1 MHARAPAMSYAHRA
15 GAAAA
20 GVRGSRRPDPHCLKC
35 AETGKTVIE
44 LKCAMHYLCK
54 DCLQQK
60 TREEGWEEMYVCRK
74 CAAAERSEPPV
85 YVFVDHANLWIEAK
99 RLGKGKKRLALDC
112 SEDHRVRINYGHLQ
126 DVIVPEGQRVV
137 GKIYTTD
144 QLDFESEAFKVEQ
157 LALSGKS
164 GKKQKKV
171 DTTIVRDILRLLRT
185 VPYSKRT
192 TVVLISGDAD
202 MIPALEDI
210 AEEKIW
216 KVIIYSWDHCRAAN
230 LHDFQLTRSNVSIV
244 SLDEHWDTLVYYN
257 RCCETISITDDDR
270 NNSSLVLQLSF
281 PRGFV
286 KDWKIDCTKWWTE
299 IEKVSKW
306 SVQYKWL
313 TENESIRYL
322 LLLFKGMSKID
333 TKSMVGRITTRLT
346 TTDFK
351 IERCETYLSYK
362 ERLKRNPA
370 KHVTRG
376 QKYSDMAR
384 QK

>member
-1 MHARAPAMSYAHRA
+1 M
-15 GAAAA
+15 
-20 GVRGSRRPDPHCLKC
+20 
-35 AETGKTVIE
+35 IE

-54 DCLQQK
+54 SCLQQK

-74 CAAAERSEPPV
+74 CTTAERSEPPV

-99 RLGKGKKRLALDC
+99 RLGKGKKRLAPDF

-126 DVIVPEGQRVV
+126 DVVVPGGQRVE

-157 LALSGKS
+157 LALPGKS

-210 AEEKIW
+210 AEEKNW
-216 KVIIYSWDHCRAAN
+216 KVIIYSWDHCRAAD
-230 LHDFQLTRSNVSIV
+230 LRDFQLTRSNVSIA
-244 SLDEHWDTLVYYN
+244 SLDEHWDTLVYYS
-257 RCCETISITDDDR
+257 CETTSITDDDH

-281 PRGFV
+281 PRGFT
-286 KDWKIDCTKWWTE
+286 KDWKIDCTEWWTK

-306 SVQYKWL
+306 PVQYKWL
-313 TENESIRYL
+313 TKNESIKH
-322 LLLFKGMSKID
+322 LLLFFKGMLKRD
-333 TKSMVGRITTRLT
+333 TRDMVKKITTTPT

-351 IERCETYLSYK
+351 IEHCEIFPSYK

-370 KHVTRG
+370 KRVTGG
-376 QKYSDMAR
+376 QRYSDMAR
-384 QK
+384 PK